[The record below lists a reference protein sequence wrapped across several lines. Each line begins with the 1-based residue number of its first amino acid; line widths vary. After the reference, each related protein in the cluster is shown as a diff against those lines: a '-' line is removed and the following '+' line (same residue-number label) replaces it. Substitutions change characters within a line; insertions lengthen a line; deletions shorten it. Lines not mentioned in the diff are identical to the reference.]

1 MTEMIPWRIRSR
13 QSAKDLWDYNSPVS
27 QVTPAE
33 LQQATAKFELN
44 RDIFESNSKLIS
56 DNDKIISD
64 YDDLINSSKDTI
76 EIRRLST
83 ERNKVIRENSTLE
96 PQTSLAKQ
104 NMEEGL
110 AVMHR
115 HRKEIGDF
123 YLDGPHTTEF
133 KALVGWPAVVAV
145 GGLAYF
151 AYSKRKKL
159 KRGMNTLYY
168 KSPISGAF
176 RYA

>member
-1 MTEMIPWRIRSR
+1 MTEMIPWRLRSR

-44 RDIFESNSKLIS
+44 RDIYKANSKLIS
-56 DNDKIISD
+56 DNNKIISD
-64 YDDLINSSKDTI
+64 YNDLIDSSKDPI
-76 EIRRLST
+76 EITRLSS
-83 ERNKVIRENSTLE
+83 ERNKIIRENSTLE

-133 KALVGWPAVVAV
+133 NALIGWPAVVAV
-145 GGLAYF
+145 GGIAYF